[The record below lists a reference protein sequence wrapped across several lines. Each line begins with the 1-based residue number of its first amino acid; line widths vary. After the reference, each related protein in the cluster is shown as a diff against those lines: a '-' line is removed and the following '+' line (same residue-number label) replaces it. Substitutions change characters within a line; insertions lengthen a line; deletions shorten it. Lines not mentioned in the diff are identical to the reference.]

1 MREILQYFNW
11 MRVAMFY
18 TDDKSTRK
26 CLSVA
31 QGAFKHLPLGNI
43 HIVLYQEVDGEV
55 PSDADIEKFLVYFPQ
70 LTRIVILCIDRDENL
85 RRFMLRAQEKGFIIA
100 MLQL

>member
-1 MREILQYFNW
+1 

-18 TDDKSTRK
+18 TDDKTTRK

-31 QGAFKHLPLGNI
+31 QGAFKHFPLNNI

-55 PSDADIEKFLVYFPQ
+55 PSDADIEKFLTYFPQ
-70 LTRIVILCIDRDENL
+70 LTRIVILCIDLDQDV
-85 RRFMLRAQEKGFIIA
+85 RRFMLRVQEKG
-100 MLQL
+100 